1 MDWTLYKDSLKA
13 NLVDWFKQ
21 ISAIQDQVYTDEE
34 ALFELN
40 KNTLDAFS
48 AMVDVYSS
56 NSTFN
61 EWIENEKV
69 RQRQKSLQGK
79 IGDMHEI
86 MISSLKTSINKR
98 EAEVGADG
106 KTLRIYDLYD
116 SESDDKW
123 IAEIKNKHNTT
134 KGDDRKASFD
144 KLVKGLELVGD
155 DYKAYYVTILR
166 DTHEK
171 VNKKFTPS
179 DNTAGERK
187 GNDKIW
193 HVDGETFYEI
203 LTGEQDA
210 LSKAFDVLEEVLSE
224 HYKLVNDPHNDVRN
238 QIKSF
243 SFFKTKVNI
252 NQASLSGLLYLP
264 HIGETIAQN
273 IIDYR
278 VKNGYFKEVTDL
290 LKVDKLGKGKLEKIL
305 PFICTN

>member
-1 MDWTLYKDSLKA
+1 MDWDLYKKNLKL
-13 NLVDWFKQ
+13 NLKDWFSQ
-21 ISAIQDQVYTDEE
+21 LSAIQGRVYTDEE
-34 ALFELN
+34 VLFELN

-56 NSTFN
+56 NSNFN
-61 EWIENEKV
+61 EWIENEKI

-79 IGDMHEI
+79 IGDMHEL

-98 EAEVGADG
+98 VAEVGADG

-116 SESDDKW
+116 SESDEKW

-179 DNTAGERK
+179 DNTAGKRK
-187 GNDKIW
+187 GNDRIW
-193 HVDGETFYEI
+193 HVDGETFYEM

-224 HYKLVNDPHNDVRN
+224 YYKLELGNNNDLRT

-252 NQASLSGLLYLP
+252 NKANLSGLLYLP
-264 HIGETIAQN
+264 GIGEVIAQN
-273 IIDYR
+273 VIDYR
-278 VKNGYFKEVTDL
+278 DKNGDFTETNDL
-290 LKVDKLGKGKLEKIL
+290 LKVDKLGRGKLEKIL
-305 PFICTN
+305 PFIEL

>member
-1 MDWTLYKDSLKA
+1 MDWNLYKTTLKA
-13 NLVDWFKQ
+13 NLVQWFQQ
-21 ISAIQDQVYTDEE
+21 ISAIQYSEYTDEE
-34 ALFELN
+34 VLFELN

-56 NSTFN
+56 NSTFE

-79 IGDMHEI
+79 IGDMHEV
-86 MISSLKTSINKR
+86 MIYSLKPSIKKR
-98 EAEVGADG
+98 ETENCADG
-106 KTLRIYDLYD
+106 KSLRIYDLFD
-116 SESDDKW
+116 SESQDKW
-123 IAEIKNKHNTT
+123 IAEVKNKHNTT

-144 KLVKGLELVGD
+144 KLAKGLELVGD

-171 VNKKFTPS
+171 VKKEFTPS

-187 GNDKIW
+187 GNDRIW

-203 LTGEQDA
+203 LTGEEDA

-224 HYKLVNDPHNDVRN
+224 HYDLGDNTHNDVRD

-252 NQASLSGLLYLP
+252 NQANLSGLLYLP

-278 VKNGYFKEVTDL
+278 VENGDFNNTNDL
-290 LKVDKLGKGKLEKIL
+290 LKVDKLGKGKLAKIL
-305 PFICTN
+305 PFVEL